1 MPFPKAEIQ
10 RLFRY
15 GIVGLA
21 TNVSLYV
28 VFLFFLR
35 LDLLPAIAV
44 GLCYGLGVAMS
55 YLLNRRWTFS
65 STASHR
71 QDLLKFLLAYGI
83 GLISTLLTITLLMVW
98 LSPEAAQIINIGT
111 TAIVIYGSLRLVRFG
126 QNKDDSHAY

>member
-28 VFLFFLR
+28 VFLLFLR

-111 TAIVIYGSLRLVRFG
+111 T
-126 QNKDDSHAY
+126 

>member
-1 MPFPKAEIQ
+1 MPFPKTEIQ

-21 TNVSLYV
+21 TNVSLYL
-28 VFLFFLR
+28 VFLLFLR
-35 LDLLPAIAV
+35 LGLLPTMAA

-71 QDLLKFLLAYGI
+71 RDLPKFFLAYGI
-83 GLISTLLTITLLMVW
+83 GLISTLLTITLLMIW
-98 LSPEAAQIINIGT
+98 LSPEAAQIINIGI

-126 QNKDDSHAY
+126 QNKDNSHAY